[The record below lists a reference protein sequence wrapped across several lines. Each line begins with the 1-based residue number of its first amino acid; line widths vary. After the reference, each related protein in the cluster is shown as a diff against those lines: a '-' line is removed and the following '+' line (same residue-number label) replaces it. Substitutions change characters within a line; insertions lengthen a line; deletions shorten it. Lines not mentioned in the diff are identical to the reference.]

1 MRTNLGAKILERG
14 DVRGELMFATPLPL
28 VTCAYSECRMR
39 MRTLAG
45 EQVCSTGRTLGQL
58 MKLEFLET

>member
-1 MRTNLGAKILERG
+1 MRTKLGTKILERG
-14 DVRGELMFATPLPL
+14 DLRGELMLETLLPL
-28 VTCAYSECRMR
+28 VVCAYSECRMR
-39 MRTLAG
+39 MRTSG

>member
-1 MRTNLGAKILERG
+1 
-14 DVRGELMFATPLPL
+14 MFTTPLPL

-39 MRTLAG
+39 MRTSAG